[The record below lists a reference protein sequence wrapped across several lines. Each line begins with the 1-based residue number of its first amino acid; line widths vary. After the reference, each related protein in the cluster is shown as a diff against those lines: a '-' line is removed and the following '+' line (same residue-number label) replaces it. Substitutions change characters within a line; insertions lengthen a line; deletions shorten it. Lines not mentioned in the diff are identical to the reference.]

1 VTREPLINSTCRR
14 SNLSSRRN
22 NSSSRRN
29 NSSSRRNNSSSRRMP
44 GSRVLKTLDT
54 GMRRHDDAGINLNVL
69 LRWLFSMFVMVG
81 LYTAMPASADE
92 IRPALL
98 DIKEQNTGLFA
109 VTWKVPTRGDRVLA
123 ITPKLP
129 SSLEL
134 LGSTSVQDLPAARIE
149 HSTYKNT
156 AESLTGQTI
165 MIEGLQ
171 ALQTDVLLL
180 VQLQDGSQH
189 SAILRPASPEFTIP
203 LQASK
208 LKVAGDYWRMGTVH
222 ILEGVDHL
230 LFVLALLLI
239 VSGFGQ
245 LLKAVTAFTVAHS
258 ITLALATLGMV
269 HVPAAPTE
277 AIIALSILFLA
288 TEIVHQ
294 HNGQISLT
302 ERYPWVIA
310 FVFGLFHGLGFA
322 GALSEIGV
330 PQHEV
335 PLALF
340 MFNVGVETGQL
351 LFIAV
356 VVSLLAVLRRLPLH
370 APQGAWRVL
379 PYSIGSVAAFW
390 TIDRIMSFLPVAV

>member
-1 VTREPLINSTCRR
+1 
-14 SNLSSRRN
+14 
-22 NSSSRRN
+22 
-29 NSSSRRNNSSSRRMP
+29 
-44 GSRVLKTLDT
+44 
-54 GMRRHDDAGINLNVL
+54 
-69 LRWLFSMFVMVG
+69 
-81 LYTAMPASADE
+81 MPASADE

-109 VTWKVPTRGDRVLA
+109 VTWKVPMRGDRVLA
-123 ITPKLP
+123 ITPQLP
-129 SSLEL
+129 NSLEL
-134 LGSTSVQDLPAARIE
+134 LGSPTIQDMPGARIE
-149 HSTYKNT
+149 HATYKNNS
-156 AESLTGQTI
+156 ESLTGQTI
-165 MIEGLQ
+165 VIDGLA

-180 VQLQDGSQH
+180 IQLQDGTQH
-189 SAILRPASPEFTIP
+189 SAILRPALPEFTIP
-203 LQASK
+203 IEASK
-208 LKVAGDYWRMGTVH
+208 LKVAVDYWRMGTIH

-239 VSGFGQ
+239 VTGFGK

-258 ITLALATLGMV
+258 MTLALATLGVV

-288 TEIVHQ
+288 TEIVHK
-294 HNGQISLT
+294 HNGQFSLT
-302 ERYPWVIA
+302 ENYPWMIA
-310 FVFGLFHGLGFA
+310 FIFGLFHGLGFA

-356 VVSLLAVLRRLPLH
+356 VLGLISLLKRLPLT
-370 APQGAWRVL
+370 APQGTWRLL
-379 PYSIGSVAAFW
+379 PYGIGSVAAFW
-390 TIDRIMSFLPVAV
+390 TIERVVSFLPVAV

>member
-1 VTREPLINSTCRR
+1 MRESDNKTNRALDALLQR
-14 SNLSSRRN
+14 LFFVV
-22 NSSSRRN
+22 
-29 NSSSRRNNSSSRRMP
+29 
-44 GSRVLKTLDT
+44 VLM
-54 GMRRHDDAGINLNVL
+54 G
-69 LRWLFSMFVMVG
+69 LF
-81 LYTAMPASADE
+81 TAMPASADE

-123 ITPKLP
+123 ITPRLP
-129 SSLEL
+129 NSLEL
-134 LGSTSVQDLPAARIE
+134 LGSPTIQDMPGARIE
-149 HSTYKNT
+149 HATYKNT
-156 AESLTGQTI
+156 GESLTGQTI
-165 MIEGLQ
+165 AIDGLL
-171 ALQTDVLLL
+171 AVQTDVLLL
-180 VQLQDGSQH
+180 IQLQDGTQH

-203 LQASK
+203 LEASK
-208 LKVAGDYWRMGTVH
+208 LQVAGDYWRMGTIH
-222 ILEGVDHL
+222 ILEGADHL

-239 VSGFGQ
+239 VAGIGQ
-245 LLKAVTAFTVAHS
+245 LVKAVTAFTVAHS
-258 ITLALATLGMV
+258 ITLALATLGVV

-288 TEIVHQ
+288 TEIVHK
-294 HNGQISLT
+294 HNGQFSLT

-310 FVFGLFHGLGFA
+310 FTFGLFHGLGFA

-356 VVSLLAVLRRLPLH
+356 VVSLIALLKRLPLN
-370 APQGAWRVL
+370 APQGSWRVL
-379 PYSIGSVAAFW
+379 PYAIGSVAAFW
-390 TIDRIMSFLPVAV
+390 TIERVVSFLPVAV